1 MLDNLFE
8 CARTGKRR
16 DVCGNKGCSC
26 RPLALEMLVGKQ
38 SLFDHFW
45 GEGNENMDQGQVK
58 EEGDG
63 VRTEVEKLI

>member
-1 MLDNLFE
+1 MKGDWHF
-8 CARTGKRR
+8 RGKRFKER
-16 DVCGNKGCSC
+16 
-26 RPLALEMLVGKQ
+26 
-38 SLFDHFW
+38 FIW